1 MRDCLPR
8 AANAENFGLA
18 YDVLGPVPV
27 PDPNTGECRPNAGK
41 RQRWLDACAALATP
55 VDYGIH
61 FQRWRRSFSPNTRVC
76 VVTTASRLLIGH
88 GNASASDVGLTV
100 HRTWGTPV
108 IPGTALKGLL
118 SGYVDAVYGPDA
130 SAPEPT
136 RDDWAAPTWR
146 GFNIEKAPG
155 CWHAAIFGSP
165 SVPHRIEVTVRF
177 SEAVTVDTSGG
188 TPTVG
193 ITMGDEQRRV
203 EYVSGSDTMTL
214 TFVYRVTVNDRVAEV
229 DCVADSLECNGG
241 IIRNASGTDSDPGD
255 AATVERMH
263 LVVKHRGLRG
273 GVTFHDAL
281 YVPPDGEME
290 DHCYALDVLTV
301 HQKPYY
307 DTHGAAALPNDWNSP
322 VPVQFLTVKPRVRFL
337 LALEG
342 PPRATA
348 LAMKLL
354 LDALSKWGIG
364 AKTSLGYG
372 AMTRDCEKEKQM
384 QREDEEREQQE
395 REAAERVRREAK
407 ERERREREAAER
419 KERLAAMS
427 PIEREIQE
435 ILDARPDKTVSEIV
449 AIIKKVRENR
459 WTDDTR
465 IKVAQWLEKKM
476 RDNKCWKETSQKRNP
491 ARDRDYQRTLLV
503 MSWLNE

>member
-18 YDVLGPVPV
+18 YDVLGSV
-27 PDPNTGECRPNAGK
+27 PDPDTGERRPDADE
-41 RQRWLDACAALATP
+41 RQRWLDACADLATP

-88 GNASASDVGLTV
+88 GNAAVSDVGLTV

-214 TFVYRVTVNDRVAEV
+214 TFVYRVTANDRVAEV

-241 IIRNASGTDSDPGD
+241 IVRNASGTDSDPGD
-255 AATVERMH
+255 AATVKGMH
-263 LVVKHRGLRG
+263 VIVKHRGLRG
-273 GVTFHDAL
+273 GVTFLDGL
-281 YVPPDGEME
+281 YVPPDGAEKE
-290 DHCYALDVLTV
+290 RCYAPDVLTV

-307 DTHGAAALPNDWNSP
+307 DTHGAAQPNDWNSP
-322 VPVQFLTVKPRVRFL
+322 VPVQFLTVKPHVRFL

-354 LDALSKWGIG
+354 LDALSKWGVG

-384 QREDEEREQQE
+384 QREDEEREQRE
-395 REAAERVRREAK
+395 REAAERV
-407 ERERREREAAER
+407 
-419 KERLAAMS
+419 ERLAAMS

-435 ILDARPDKTVSEIV
+435 ILDARADKAMSEIV
-449 AIIKKVRENR
+449 TIIRKVQKNH
-459 WTDDTR
+459 WQGDTR
-465 IKVAQWLEKKM
+465 IEVAKWLCRKM
-476 RDNKCWKETSQKRNP
+476 KDDHCWRETSRKKNP
-491 ARDRDYQRTLLV
+491 AKDRNHQRTLLV
-503 MSWLNE
+503 KSWLGE